1 MRSDPVGFA
10 EVSAPLT
17 AEGEAQ
23 ALVARTLRRI
33 GLIVHPNF
41 AGCGSARLLRST
53 FRRFRKNREIEPE
66 QSISARL
73 MAILLPSAIC
83 HLPSNRPV
91 IALRTGPVVAD
102 LSATD
107 LSRFYRTHQGWRSG
121 ASGLERQVQVGAAA
135 SELRVV
141 QRDLKLMESSPHSWC
156 VDRCLATG
164 HCDAAED
171 MLQLTTTEVIAFCEA
186 CGAEECERPDCADGG
201 EL

>member
-1 MRSDPVGFA
+1 MFWLVRGGSALFVGF
-10 EVSAPLT
+10 
-17 AEGEAQ
+17 G
-23 ALVARTLRRI
+23 
-33 GLIVHPNF
+33 
-41 AGCGSARLLRST
+41 
-53 FRRFRKNREIEPE
+53 KIEKKTP
-66 QSISARL
+66 SSPSPAML

-121 ASGLERQVQVGAAA
+121 ASGLERQAQVGAAA

-186 CGAEECERPDCADGG
+186 CGAEECELPEAADPQRARAVAVAKAADGG
-201 EL
+201 SGSLG

>member
-1 MRSDPVGFA
+1 
-10 EVSAPLT
+10 
-17 AEGEAQ
+17 
-23 ALVARTLRRI
+23 
-33 GLIVHPNF
+33 
-41 AGCGSARLLRST
+41 
-53 FRRFRKNREIEPE
+53 
-66 QSISARL
+66 
-73 MAILLPSAIC
+73 MAILLLPSAIC

-121 ASGLERQVQVGAAA
+121 ASGLERQAQVGAAA

-171 MLQLTTTEVIAFCEA
+171 MLQLTTKQVIAFCEA
-186 CGAEECERPDCADGG
+186 CGAEECELPEAADPQRARAVAVAKAADGG
-201 EL
+201 SGSLG

>member
-1 MRSDPVGFA
+1 M
-10 EVSAPLT
+10 
-17 AEGEAQ
+17 
-23 ALVARTLRRI
+23 
-33 GLIVHPNF
+33 
-41 AGCGSARLLRST
+41 
-53 FRRFRKNREIEPE
+53 
-66 QSISARL
+66 L

-121 ASGLERQVQVGAAA
+121 ASGLERQAQVGAAA

-186 CGAEECERPDCADGG
+186 CGAEECELPEAADPQRARAVAVAKAADGG
-201 EL
+201 SGSLG